1 MRSLDKSPH
10 VARAELVELLRR
22 TAARDAVAFNQVY
35 RRTYDK
41 LLRVVLVV
49 VPTREDA
56 EDVLQDVFAKIWK
69 GAGDFD
75 PGRASPISWMVTIAR
90 NASIDL
96 VRSRR
101 MKTVELEDDICAVD
115 SDRDEA
121 LDELFNGRERS
132 LVIQVLRQLP
142 PLKQELL
149 SLAYIRGKSRKQ
161 LAKRF
166 GVPVGTVKT
175 WLRRT
180 LQMLEQAVAD
190 QRNVNGCELERARS
204 PLRLQS

>member
-22 TAARDAVAFNQVY
+22 TAAHDTVAFDLVY

-132 LVIQVLRQLP
+132 IVIQVLRQLP

-149 SLAYIRGKSRKQ
+149 SLAYIRGESRKQ

-166 GVPVGTVKT
+166 GLPVGTVKT

-180 LQMLEQAVAD
+180 LQILEQAVAA
-190 QRNVNGCELERARS
+190 QRKVNGCEPERARS
-204 PLRLQS
+204 SLRLQS